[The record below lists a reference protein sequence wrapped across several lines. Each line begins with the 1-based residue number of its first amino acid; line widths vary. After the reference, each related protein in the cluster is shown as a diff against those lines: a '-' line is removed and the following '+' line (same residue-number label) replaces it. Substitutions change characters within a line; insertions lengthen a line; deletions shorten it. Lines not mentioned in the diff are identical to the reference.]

1 MRLDRFLASCT
12 SLTRSQAV
20 KAVREGRVQ
29 VNGRV
34 VKSPDEK
41 LDENLAAVTLDGSRC
56 LYEQY
61 QYYLLDKPTG
71 ILTARHDSSR
81 ETVLDLFPPEIR
93 KRGIAPVGR
102 LDKETSG
109 LLLLTDDGDFAHR
122 VLSPRSGIEKL
133 YEAVVEGLPDAAAVR
148 LFEEGLTLA
157 DGTRCLPAGLEI
169 LGPAAPPAGVPE
181 VPSAGESAASQASPG
196 TYTRVQ
202 VKVCE
207 GKYHQVRRMLAA
219 VGCPVVQL
227 RRLRVGGLCLPEDSV
242 PGTWRKLGE
251 IDLCNLFN
259 G

>member
-29 VNGRV
+29 VDGHV

-61 QYYLLDKPTG
+61 QYYLLDKPAG
-71 ILTARHDSSR
+71 ILTARRDSSR

-93 KRGIAPVGR
+93 RRGIAPVGR

-133 YEAVVEGLPDAAAVR
+133 YEAVVEGLPDAVAVR

-169 LGPAAPPAGVPE
+169 LGPAVPPADVPE
-181 VPSAGESAASQASPG
+181 VRPSPG
-196 TYTRVQ
+196 TYTRVR

-242 PGTWRKLGE
+242 PGTWRKLDE